1 MGVLVKAYASV
12 IQGGGQ
18 VPSQAGSR
26 IWQLQPWS
34 SSFRVTKDTGV
45 RGVVESSFAVE
56 GSCLGQSCIRGVP
69 AWRPRKAIA

>member
-1 MGVLVKAYASV
+1 MDEISDGDNVIEQSGVFQL
-12 IQGGGQ
+12 Q
-18 VPSQAGSR
+18 QAAEV
-26 IWQLQPWS
+26 WQLQPWS